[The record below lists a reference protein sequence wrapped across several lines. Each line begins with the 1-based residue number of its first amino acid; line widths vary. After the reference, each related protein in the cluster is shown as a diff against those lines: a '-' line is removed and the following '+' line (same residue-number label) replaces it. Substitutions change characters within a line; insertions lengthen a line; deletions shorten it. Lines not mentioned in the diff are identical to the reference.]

1 MAEKESKRTTADPT
15 EYDILGLNFK
25 PDYKP
30 DVTNTLTYY
39 DTLRHLQDMG
49 MSSKVIF
56 APHELKTMAKNS
68 FNKTEIEKQKKALKV
83 KNTIDPCRVKYHNFL
98 DLQNK
103 KNSGIFD
110 NAESFSPSSSS
121 NSSQNK
127 NTPEQLVNLDRPK
140 MYTHLLLKT
149 TNIPP
154 SELKQYDTNDLM
166 EYSYDNDAN
175 SSNVEQKYDKQEA
188 YEVYTKYQGR
198 AL

>member
-1 MAEKESKRTTADPT
+1 MAENENKKPVSADPT
-15 EYDILGLNFK
+15 EYDVLGLNYK
-25 PDYKP
+25 PEYKP
-30 DVTNTLTYY
+30 DATNTLTYY

-68 FNKTEIEKQKKALKV
+68 FNKAEIEKQKRSPQV
-83 KNTIDPCRVKYHNFL
+83 TNTTLDPCRVKYHNFL
-98 DLQNK
+98 DLQNI
-103 KNSGIFD
+103 KNSGVFD
-110 NAESFSPSSSS
+110 NAESFPSSST
-121 NSSQNK
+121 SSQK
-127 NTPEQLVNLDRPK
+127 KPSEQLVSLDRPK

-154 SELKQYDTNDLM
+154 SELKQYDTHDLM

-175 SSNVEQKYDKQEA
+175 SSSIEKKYDKQEA
-188 YEVYTKYQGR
+188 YQVYTKYEGR